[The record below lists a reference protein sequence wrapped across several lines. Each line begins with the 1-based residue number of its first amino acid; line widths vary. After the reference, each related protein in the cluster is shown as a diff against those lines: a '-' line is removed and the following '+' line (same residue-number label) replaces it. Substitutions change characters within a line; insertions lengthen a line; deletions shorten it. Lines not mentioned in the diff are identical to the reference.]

1 MNRTQIAKIYDE
13 FPESQ
18 RDMPR
23 EQFIREALGALGA
36 LDPNRM
42 AADADAIVQRR
53 ITGRMNQMAIDEA
66 LQNEKARG

>member
-1 MNRTQIAKIYDE
+1 MNRTQIAQIYDE

-18 RDMPR
+18 RDMPK
-23 EQFIREALGALGA
+23 EQFIRETMRA

-53 ITGRMNQMAIDEA
+53 RMGGVNKTAIDRA
-66 LQNEKARG
+66 MKGGPR